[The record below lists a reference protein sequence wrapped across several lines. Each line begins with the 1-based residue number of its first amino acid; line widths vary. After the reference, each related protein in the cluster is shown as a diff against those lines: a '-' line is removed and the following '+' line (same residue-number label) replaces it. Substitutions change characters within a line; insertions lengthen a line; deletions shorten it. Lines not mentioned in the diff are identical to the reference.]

1 MTDPVPQDKAQRLGR
16 GLGALIAPVK
26 APVGAAQGERL
37 RDIQLTSIV
46 PNPHQPRRQFRTD
59 DLTELENSLR
69 TNGLLQPITV
79 RVTGGAYELI
89 AGERRV
95 RAARALGW
103 TSIPAIVRES
113 SASQSLSLALV
124 ENLQR
129 QDLNPIEE
137 AEGYSRLMHDFGLTQ
152 LEVSEA
158 VGRDRST
165 VANLLR
171 LLNLPAEVQQFVRD
185 SLLTE
190 GHARALLALPDAG
203 SVLAVARQAIKRKL
217 TVRDVE
223 RLAQEGRAKPRKQ
236 QDQSSDLETGAP
248 EVRRMRDRLRRYL
261 QTDVEIVAKDNTQGE
276 LRIRFYSPDDLERLL
291 ELITGKMEHGP

>member
-1 MTDPVPQDKAQRLGR
+1 MTDPVPQDKTQRLGR
-16 GLGALIAPVK
+16 GLGALITPVK
-26 APVGAAQGERL
+26 APIGAAPGERL
-37 RDIQLTSIV
+37 RDIHLTSIV
-46 PNPHQPRRQFRTD
+46 PNRHQPRRRFRTD
-59 DLTELENSLR
+59 ELAELENSLR

-79 RVTGGAYELI
+79 RVAGDAYEII

-113 SASQSLSLALV
+113 SDSQSLTLALV

-137 AEGYSRLMHDFGLTQ
+137 AEGYSRLMHEFGLTQ
-152 LEVSEA
+152 LEVGEA

-171 LLNLPAEVQQFVRD
+171 LLNLPDEVQQFVRD

-203 SVLAVARQAIKRKL
+203 SVLDVARQAIKRKL

-223 RLAQEGRAKPRKQ
+223 RLAQEGRARPRRQ
-236 QDQSSDLETGAP
+236 RDQSSHLGTGAP
-248 EVRRMRDRLRRYL
+248 EVRGMSDRLRRYL
-261 QTDVEIVAKDNTQGE
+261 QTDVEIVTKDNTQGE

-291 ELITGKMEHGP
+291 GLITGKMEHGP